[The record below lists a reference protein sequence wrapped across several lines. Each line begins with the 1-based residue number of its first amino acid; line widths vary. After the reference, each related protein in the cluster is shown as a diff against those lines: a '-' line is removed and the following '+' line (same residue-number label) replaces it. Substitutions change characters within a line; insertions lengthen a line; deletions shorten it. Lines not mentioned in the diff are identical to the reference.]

1 MWFPTAGGVALA
13 PMQQLLVRG
22 AGNGRG
28 DYESTGDDPQFDVRP
43 DGGFSVLPPGW
54 YRLSVQLV
62 PTEGQIIEPCL
73 YPDYGE
79 GASETTRIDL
89 PEPDAAGLLNCVV
102 LIRATLRTLRFDPT
116 VERAR
121 FTLTAPTFSRISPWR
136 AAGAM
141 LRGIQAASGCT
152 LLGETLPAAAGFARR
167 FARCGF
173 AAAADLLIERYV
185 SSFRRDRRDYQ
196 HWIALFDSYS
206 PARLEQGRSR
216 AAALASLP
224 LISIVLPVHD
234 TPVEFLR
241 RCIDSVLAQTFV
253 RWQLCIADDASSG
266 AVRRVLREYAERD
279 RRIQL
284 HLRDRHGHICET
296 TNDALERAQ
305 GQYTGFLDHDD
316 ELAPDAL
323 FEVAKALVAS
333 PDARLVYSDED
344 KIDRSG
350 RRFDPNFKPAW
361 NPDLLRAQNYIC
373 HFAVFETA
381 LVRSL
386 GGLRPGFEGAQD
398 HDLLLRC
405 IEKLRADQIV
415 HVPKVL
421 YHWRAIPGS
430 TALGGGQKRYAL
442 EAGRR
447 AVEEHLARTG
457 VVATVEAMPS
467 GYYKVVRA
475 VASPQPT
482 ATIVIPTRD
491 RRDLLEPCI
500 RSIVDRTR
508 YASYD
513 IVVVDNGSADPDARD
528 YLDQLQ
534 MQPRI
539 TVLDHP
545 APFNFS
551 AVVNHGARHATG
563 EVLCILNNDV
573 EVISEG
579 WLHEMVAQAT
589 RPDIGVVGAML
600 YYPDDTIQHA
610 GVVLG
615 IGGVAGHI
623 HGRLHRGDGGYLGR
637 AGITHNV
644 AAVTA
649 ACMAVRRRVFDRVG
663 GFDEGLPVA
672 FNDVDFCIR
681 VSQLGYFNLWTPH
694 AELYHHESATRGLED
709 TPEKRARFAS
719 ELEQMKRRW
728 GGVLQHDPAYNP
740 NLSLEGLHF
749 ELAFPPRSRSGRC
762 HAPTATTNTQRS
774 PHDLSDAARR
784 RKLQT
789 PRPWD
794 ARRLA

>member
-1 MWFPTAGGVALA
+1 MWFPTASGVALV
-13 PMQQLLVRG
+13 PVQQLLVRG

-43 DGGFSVLPPGW
+43 DGGFPLLPPGW

-62 PTEGQIIEPCL
+62 PSEGQIIKPCL

-89 PEPDAAGLLNCVV
+89 PEPDADGLLDCVV
-102 LIRATLRTLRFDPT
+102 LIRATLRTLRLDPT
-116 VERAR
+116 VGRAR
-121 FTLTAPTFSRISPWR
+121 FSLTAPLFSRISPWR

-152 LLGETLPAAAGFARR
+152 LLGDTLPAAAGFARR
-167 FARCGF
+167 FARSGF

-196 HWIALFDSYS
+196 HWIALFDSYGPAS
-206 PARLEQGRSR
+206 LEQARLR
-216 AAALASLP
+216 AAAMANPP

-253 RWQLCIADDASSG
+253 HWQLCIADDASSG

-323 FEVAKALVAS
+323 FEVAKALVAN

-373 HFAVFETA
+373 HFAVIETA

-405 IEKLRADQIV
+405 IEKLQADQIV

-430 TALGGGQKRYAL
+430 TALTRDAKDYASS
-442 EAGRR
+442 AGAR
-447 AVEEHLARTG
+447 AVAEHLVRCETNARAEELSHGHYRVRWPLPEPPPRVSLIVPTRDKVELLRMCVESILARTDYPDF
-457 VVATVEAMPS
+457 E
-467 GYYKVVRA
+467 
-475 VASPQPT
+475 
-482 ATIVIPTRD
+482 
-491 RRDLLEPCI
+491 
-500 RSIVDRTR
+500 
-508 YASYD
+508 
-513 IVVVDNGSADPDARD
+513 IVVVDNQSSDPDALA
-528 YLDQLQ
+528 YLAELEQ
-534 MQPRI
+534 RENVR
-539 TVLDHP
+539 VLRFD
-545 APFNFS
+545 APFNYS
-551 AVVNHGARHATG
+551 AINNWAARQCDG
-563 EVLCILNNDV
+563 QVLGLVNNDI
-573 EVISEG
+573 EVISPD
-579 WLHEMVAQAT
+579 WLQEMVSQAV
-589 RPDIGVVGAML
+589 RPDVGAVGAML
-600 YYPDDTIQHA
+600 YYPDDTIQH
-610 GVVLG
+610 
-615 IGGVAGHI
+615 
-623 HGRLHRGDGGYLGR
+623 
-637 AGITHNV
+637 
-644 AAVTA
+644 
-649 ACMAVRRRVFDRVG
+649 
-663 GFDEGLPVA
+663 
-672 FNDVDFCIR
+672 
-681 VSQLGYFNLWTPH
+681 
-694 AELYHHESATRGLED
+694 
-709 TPEKRARFAS
+709 
-719 ELEQMKRRW
+719 
-728 GGVLQHDPAYNP
+728 
-740 NLSLEGLHF
+740 
-749 ELAFPPRSRSGRC
+749 
-762 HAPTATTNTQRS
+762 
-774 PHDLSDAARR
+774 
-784 RKLQT
+784 
-789 PRPWD
+789 
-794 ARRLA
+794 